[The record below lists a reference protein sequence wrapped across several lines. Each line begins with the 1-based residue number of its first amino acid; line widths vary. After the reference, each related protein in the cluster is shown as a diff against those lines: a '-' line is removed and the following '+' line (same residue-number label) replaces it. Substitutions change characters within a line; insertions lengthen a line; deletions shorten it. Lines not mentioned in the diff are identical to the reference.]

1 MLLKFI
7 EPGTAA
13 FGPKAH
19 QTQRWKRRK
28 KGLEEGGV
36 PKVLSSLVLEKTQ
49 WGVNILSIHEAI
61 GPPFC
66 RPNQKNEN
74 FHEKIICLE

>member
-19 QTQRWKRRK
+19 QTQRWKRHK
-28 KGLEEGGV
+28 KGLEGG
-36 PKVLSSLVLEKTQ
+36 
-49 WGVNILSIHEAI
+49 GVNILSIHEAI